1 MAQALTANA
10 THLKRILG
18 HIKGRE
24 PGPVHVFFGGIHGNE
39 PSGVQALQ
47 EVFGELQKNPLP
59 IKGHIYGIAG
69 NIPALLQNKRYLEK
83 DLNRTWFRE
92 DITAL
97 ESGERTCM
105 TSEDKEMLEI
115 LGVIRDL
122 LKAHEAPFYFIDF
135 HTTSSK
141 TLPFITIND
150 AMINR
155 KFARKFP
162 VPIILGIEEYL
173 EGPVLNFINEFGY
186 VSLGFESGQ
195 HASEEA
201 RVNSVAFLWMSL
213 VFSGAL
219 EKEDVK
225 DFSTYYSELKQS
237 AAHNRNFY
245 EITERYAVEPGDSYE
260 MVPGFYSFEP
270 VAKGTLLASHNEQT
284 VVAEKGGILFM
295 PLYQKQGAEG
305 YFMIRRIPKWV
316 LALSAGLRKVRADH
330 LLAALPGVSW
340 KNREKAQLVVNLK
353 VARFYSKAIFHLLGY
368 RSRILDRDRI
378 LINNREKVARN
389 ELYEHAPWY

>member
-1 MAQALTANA
+1 MARVGTVSD

-24 PGPVHVFFGGIHGNE
+24 PGPVLVFFGGIHGNE
-39 PSGVQALQ
+39 PSGVEALEQ
-47 EVFGELQKNPLP
+47 VFREFSRNPLP
-59 IKGHIYGIAG
+59 VKGHVYGIAG

-83 DLNRTWFRE
+83 DLNRTWFKE
-92 DITAL
+92 DIEAL
-97 ESGERTCM
+97 EKGDQKQKT
-105 TSEDKEMLEI
+105 TEDLQMLEI

-122 LKAHEAPFYFIDF
+122 LNAHEAPFYFIDF

-155 KFARKFP
+155 KFARQFP

-173 EGPVLNFINEFGY
+173 EGPVLNYINEYGY

-201 RVNSVAFLWMSL
+201 RVNSVAFFWLSL

-219 EKEDVK
+219 EADQVGLY
-225 DFSTYYSELKQS
+225 DTYLSELKQS
-237 AAHNRNFY
+237 AANNRNFY
-245 EITERYAVEPGDSYE
+245 EITERYAVESGDTYE
-260 MVPGFYSFEP
+260 MEPGFSSFEA
-270 VAKGTLLASHNEQT
+270 VKKETLLAEHNGHP
-284 VVAEKGGILFM
+284 VVANKKGILFM

-305 YFMIRRIPKWV
+305 YFMIRRIPKWA
-316 LALSAGLRKVRADH
+316 LALSGALRKVKADH
-330 LLAALPGVSW
+330 LLASLPGVSW
-340 KNREKAQLVVNLK
+340 KNGEKIQLLVNLR
-353 VARFYSKAIFHLLGY
+353 VARFYSKAIFHLLGF
-368 RSRILDRDRI
+368 RNRTLDRDHV
-378 LINNREKVARN
+378 LIKNREKVARN
-389 ELYEHAPWY
+389 DLYEDAPWY